1 MQLKSWQCSLTMDI
15 EKMAEALSVM
25 VDRAFFLL
33 RRRSE
38 RSRQM
43 NIHIVEV
50 KNRFVKLKSDDYEY
64 RSPQL
69 DKINAEKL
77 VGGDIYFH
85 KTRSEPSFYGGRI
98 IDYRLEIDEAQRG
111 MIVFI
116 LRYNERCRN
125 VKTDNKGWSKSMKI
139 TDEERKPMAQDLLDH
154 WVNLIKSIFPAH
166 AWMAADET
174 GNNHVIQID
183 WRLDDESKNDQK
195 RSRKIQIII
204 RQDAIDDYLDKKPLE
219 RDDFNMILKEDISER
234 FDKFDAAHGSKRVE
248 VWSFSKEIM
257 EKLIAKHMHPNVL
270 QPAADY
276 SP

>member
-1 MQLKSWQCSLTMDI
+1 
-15 EKMAEALSVM
+15 
-25 VDRAFFLL
+25 
-33 RRRSE
+33 
-38 RSRQM
+38 M

-50 KNRFVKLKSDDYEY
+50 ENRFVKLKSDEYEY
-64 RSPQL
+64 RCPQL
-69 DKINAEKL
+69 DKIKAEKL

-116 LRYNERCRN
+116 LRYNEGCRN
-125 VKTDNKGWSKSMKI
+125 IKTHNKGWSKSIKI

-154 WVNLIKSIFPAH
+154 WVNQIKSIFPAH
-166 AWMAADET
+166 AWMAANET
-174 GNNHVIQID
+174 RNNHVIEID

-204 RQDAIDDYLDKKPLE
+204 RQDAVDDYLDKKPLE
-219 RDDFNMILKEDISER
+219 RDVFNMILKEDISER
-234 FDKFDAAHGSKRVE
+234 FDKFDATHGSKRVE
-248 VWSFSKEIM
+248 IWSFSKEIM
-257 EKLIAKHMHPNVL
+257 EKLIAKHMRPNVL

-276 SP
+276 SL